1 MKGNS
6 KTQKDMA
13 KVLRHFLMERHRK
26 VFLKMINHMALSKK
40 LTEKVFMSGKVNI
53 LKENLMVYSNAF
65 AKISYGKK
73 KKVQWE

>member
-13 KVLRHFLMERHRK
+13 KVLRHILMERHKK
-26 VFLKMINHMALSKK
+26 VFLKMMNHMALSNK
-40 LTEKVFMSGKVNI
+40 LIEKVFTFGKVNI

-65 AKISYGKK
+65 SKISYGEKK
-73 KKVQWE
+73 NM